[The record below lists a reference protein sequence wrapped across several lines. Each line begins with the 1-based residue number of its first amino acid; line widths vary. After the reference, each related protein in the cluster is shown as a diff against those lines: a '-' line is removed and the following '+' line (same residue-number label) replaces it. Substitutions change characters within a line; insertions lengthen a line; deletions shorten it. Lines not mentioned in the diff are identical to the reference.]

1 MTKYKNK
8 DGIEL
13 SYDGHENDYH
23 ANLVK
28 EVVREGLKLLEE
40 NFLSGDVKKCKEF
53 FEVNFSL

>member
-1 MTKYKNK
+1 MIKYKNK

-28 EVVREGLKLLEE
+28 EVVREGLKLLDKSVH
-40 NFLSGDVKKCKEF
+40 NNDIKKCKKF